1 MKRLMTA
8 LLAALLLLTA
18 CQPTP
23 EAAVVVQKD
32 FDQLKEKAKMDG
44 NRAPGLS
51 LSASLKAPET
61 LNEAIE
67 SHKETS
73 RYMLKRRLPCRMRW
87 ECT

>member
-51 LSASLKAPET
+51 L
-61 LNEAIE
+61 
-67 SHKETS
+67 
-73 RYMLKRRLPCRMRW
+73 
-87 ECT
+87 